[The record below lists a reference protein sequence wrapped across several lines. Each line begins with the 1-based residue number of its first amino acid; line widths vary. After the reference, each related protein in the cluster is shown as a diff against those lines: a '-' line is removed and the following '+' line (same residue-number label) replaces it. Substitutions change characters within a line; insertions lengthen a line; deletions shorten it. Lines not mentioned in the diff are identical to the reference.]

1 MRHRQSFGVWAFL
14 PADNHHVACKGA
26 VADAEGDSTVMLSVR
41 GTVGG
46 REVRLIPMLLISFVD
61 DPLQTVHSVILPR
74 LEET

>member
-1 MRHRQSFGVWAFL
+1 MLLHAIFL

-46 REVRLIPMLLISFVD
+46 REA
-61 DPLQTVHSVILPR
+61 VHSIVLPR

>member
-1 MRHRQSFGVWAFL
+1 MFLQDGVWAFL

-46 REVRLIPMLLISFVD
+46 REA
-61 DPLQTVHSVILPR
+61 VHSIVLPR